1 MTRDVEPAQA
11 LIRKFE
17 GLRHELYL
25 CPAGV
30 WTIGYGH
37 AVSRNEPAAR
47 VLFPSPIGTGVAEGL
62 LWRDV
67 SAVASAIDRMV
78 TVRLTNNQFCA
89 LISFVFNVGIGA
101 FKRSTLLRKLNA
113 GDYAA
118 VPKELMRW
126 TRGGGK
132 VLPGLQRRREA
143 EAKLW
148 MTPDGD
154 IQT

>member
-1 MTRDVEPAQA
+1 MTRAVEPAQA
-11 LIRKFE
+11 LIREFE

-37 AVSRNEPAAR
+37 AVSRNEPEAR
-47 VLFPSPIGTGVAEGL
+47 ALYPRGRSISTGEAEGL

-67 SAVASAIDRMV
+67 SAVASAIDRLV

-118 VPKELMRW
+118 VPAQLKRW

-132 VLPGLQRRREA
+132 VLLGLKRRREA

-148 MTPDGD
+148 LTPDGAE
-154 IQT
+154 